1 MYIILAT
8 MRWLDMYIL
17 LLYSFKK
24 ENWHR
29 KSTPSY
35 FRKRAMLGV
44 GRGQDVEMQP
54 VQRTLST
61 EVVGL
66 LWLDQN
72 AGTERHRMSLLHLT
86 GDQICYLFWDPLEAV
101 LADSPLL

>member
-1 MYIILAT
+1 
-8 MRWLDMYIL
+8 
-17 LLYSFKK
+17 
-24 ENWHR
+24 
-29 KSTPSY
+29 
-35 FRKRAMLGV
+35 MLGV

-86 GDQICYLFWDPLEAV
+86 GDQTCYLFWDPLEAV

>member
-1 MYIILAT
+1 
-8 MRWLDMYIL
+8 
-17 LLYSFKK
+17 
-24 ENWHR
+24 
-29 KSTPSY
+29 
-35 FRKRAMLGV
+35 MLGV

-54 VQRTLST
+54 GQRILST

-72 AGTERHRMSLLHLT
+72 AGAEIHGVSLLHLT
-86 GDQICYLFWDPLEAV
+86 RDQTCRLFQDPLEAV